1 MLWKYNENLS
11 SLIYNI
17 FRHMAAS
24 FLAAVEAR
32 KALPCMDEPA
42 LKAQFDVI
50 LVRKDP
56 KISLSNMPLLKS
68 VPR

>member
-1 MLWKYNENLS
+1 
-11 SLIYNI
+11 
-17 FRHMAAS
+17 MAAS

-68 VPR
+68 VSR